1 MLVEDWKRA
10 WRWFSVQAMA
20 AAVLVQGAWAG
31 LPDDLKQH
39 LPGWLVTAL
48 SLGLLLAGI
57 AGRLL
62 RQEKAYRG
70 RR

>member
-20 AAVLVQGAWAG
+20 AAAVVQAAWAA
-31 LPDDLKQH
+31 LPDDLKVH
-39 LPGWLVTAL
+39 LPEWLAVAL
-48 SLGLLLAGI
+48 SLALLLAGI

-62 RQEKAYRG
+62 RQPPRQ
-70 RR
+70 